1 MGVGDMG
8 TTVMVLDRSPSFQ
21 DGELPPSLKGGVAVQ
36 NGPSKTAGTILKGMY
51 ELALKVFES

>member
-1 MGVGDMG
+1 MG